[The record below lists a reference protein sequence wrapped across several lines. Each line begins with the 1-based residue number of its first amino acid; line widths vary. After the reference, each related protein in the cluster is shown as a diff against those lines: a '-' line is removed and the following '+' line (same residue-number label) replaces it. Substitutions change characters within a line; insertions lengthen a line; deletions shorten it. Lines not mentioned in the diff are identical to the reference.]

1 MLRSGCV
8 GLSVREIR
16 IHEERE
22 YRVFYLAKFA
32 DAVYVLH
39 AFSKKTR
46 KTSKQDIDL
55 ASDRFRAVIEE
66 RKRQK
71 R

>member
-1 MLRSGCV
+1 V

-16 IHEERE
+16 IHEEGE

-39 AFSKKTR
+39 AFSKKSR
-46 KTSKQDIDL
+46 KTARQDIDL

-66 RKRQK
+66 RKRLK

>member
-1 MLRSGCV
+1 MNSEPIEPRC
-8 GLSVREIR
+8 RF
-16 IHEERE
+16 H
-22 YRVFYLAKFA
+22 FYLAKFA

-46 KTSKQDIDL
+46 TTSKQDIDL

>member
-1 MLRSGCV
+1 MPRV
-8 GLSVREIR
+8 GLSVREMR

-32 DAVYVLH
+32 DAVYVLVMRW
-39 AFSKKTR
+39 TR